1 MNGRTGAR
9 RRRVAIA
16 ALVGLLAAGCSSGND
31 GGGDQVSQDD
41 GGSAGAAVQE
51 LVVGYGE
58 DPWIDAAETDK
69 KRFPGYPLQ
78 ADVCETLVKLTPD
91 FQVAPSLA
99 NDWELVGD
107 KTFRFT
113 LEGEPTFS
121 DGTPLTADAVEYTM
135 DYTAQEPPVG
145 GDGIGPDSTRV
156 IDERTVEVTPTE
168 PNLRL
173 VQQMTHPTFHVLAPG
188 SDPLTDTEGVTCTGP
203 FEVAEYVPDER
214 LVVERNDDYWGEP
227 AKLDKITFRF
237 IPDDTTRTLAL
248 QNGEVDLITDVPRG
262 VLSSIRGLPGV
273 KVAKAPVGQILMAY
287 VARRDLAGTDK
298 PLADPQVRRAV
309 AHAIDR
315 AGYIEGVLDGHGVEV
330 TTVAPPAVLG
340 EHADLVRGVPYDPD
354 EAARLLDEAGWK
366 VGPDGRR
373 FKDGRP
379 LELSMVFARVDL
391 TTMEYVQAALAEVGI
406 KGNIEQLDA
415 GAYRDRLDT
424 GNYDLD
430 FSGSNQNDAK
440 PAFLLSLR
448 WWSKADGENAQFIA
462 PGPDTE
468 FERIIDQ
475 TQRATDNEEL
485 QRLAAEAM
493 HELVDNEVAGIPLAG
508 AYRIYAMKDDVEG
521 FEAHPSSTNQR
532 WSTVFISE

>member
-1 MNGRTGAR
+1 
-9 RRRVAIA
+9 
-16 ALVGLLAAGCSSGND
+16 
-31 GGGDQVSQDD
+31 
-41 GGSAGAAVQE
+41 
-51 LVVGYGE
+51 
-58 DPWIDAAETDK
+58 
-69 KRFPGYPLQ
+69 
-78 ADVCETLVKLTPD
+78 
-91 FQVAPSLA
+91 
-99 NDWELVGD
+99 
-107 KTFRFT
+107 
-113 LEGEPTFS
+113 
-121 DGTPLTADAVEYTM
+121 
-135 DYTAQEPPVG
+135 
-145 GDGIGPDSTRV
+145 
-156 IDERTVEVTPTE
+156 
-168 PNLRL
+168 
-173 VQQMTHPTFHVLAPG
+173 
-188 SDPLTDTEGVTCTGP
+188 
-203 FEVAEYVPDER
+203 
-214 LVVERNDDYWGEP
+214 
-227 AKLDKITFRF
+227 
-237 IPDDTTRTLAL
+237 
-248 QNGEVDLITDVPRG
+248 
-262 VLSSIRGLPGV
+262 
-273 KVAKAPVGQILMAY
+273 
-287 VARRDLAGTDK
+287 
-298 PLADPQVRRAV
+298 
-309 AHAIDR
+309 
-315 AGYIEGVLDGHGVEV
+315 
-330 TTVAPPAVLG
+330 
-340 EHADLVRGVPYDPD
+340 VRGVPYDPD

-373 FKDGRP
+373 SKDGRP

-430 FSGSNQNDAK
+430 FSGPNQNDAN